1 MYQLLWMVVERLSG
15 SVRTFGFV
23 NGPREAVIGASAP
36 DNVEEDVGYFVDMML
51 SVDKEKFEK
60 YWGSY
65 SMVMKKYHILYDVIV
80 NEMGV
85 EL

>member
-1 MYQLLWMVVERLSG
+1 
-15 SVRTFGFV
+15 
-23 NGPREAVIGASAP
+23 
-36 DNVEEDVGYFVDMML
+36 MML